1 VPEAVHTLEGTG
13 VGGEKVGPI
22 GEYGE
27 EKALGDAVA
36 QKWPDA
42 STGRGWSFDEGEGG
56 LG

>member
-1 VPEAVHTLEGTG
+1 MPEAVHTLEGTG